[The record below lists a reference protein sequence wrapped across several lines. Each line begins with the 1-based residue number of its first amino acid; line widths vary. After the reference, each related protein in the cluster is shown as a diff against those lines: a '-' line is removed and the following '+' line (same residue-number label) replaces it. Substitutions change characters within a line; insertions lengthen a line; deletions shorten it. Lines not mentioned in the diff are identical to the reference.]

1 MAKELNEDTGFNV
14 SIKSLVGIGA
24 AMATVISMWFVL
36 QADIDEAKKLPEP
49 LPPDV
54 TRMEFD
60 MKDQLIR
67 QTIMTTQKDVE
78 ELKDDMGR
86 IEEKLDKLIEKGDN
100 MKKFLTI
107 ILLSISLNI
116 ISQIQVVQFNANWNS
131 ANGVTWLNK
140 LTDCGTD
147 QIDIVINKEAQSK
160 YKIIVVPTI
169 VVFNHG
175 EEIKRYQANIMMKM
189 EAKLEDVQNI
199 IDETVMESF

>member
-1 MAKELNEDTGFNV
+1 
-14 SIKSLVGIGA
+14 
-24 AMATVISMWFVL
+24 
-36 QADIDEAKKLPEP
+36 
-49 LPPDV
+49 
-54 TRMEFD
+54 
-60 MKDQLIR
+60 
-67 QTIMTTQKDVE
+67 
-78 ELKDDMGR
+78 
-86 IEEKLDKLIEKGDN
+86 

-131 ANGVTWLNK
+131 AYGVTWLNK

-175 EEIKRYQANIMMKM
+175 EEVKRFQANIMMKM
-189 EAKLEDVQNI
+189 EAKLDDIQTIV
-199 IDETVMESF
+199 DEIVMESF